1 MTEPA
6 TKKRQVSPPPTEQ
19 PEQTAIS
26 EKPTTPEA
34 TEAAT
39 TTALPRP
46 ADTET
51 GDEPASGLPQATNT
65 DRAARFAA
73 LKARA
78 TESARSNLAA
88 AKAEAQRSAI
98 NPSILTNL
106 SRRSAVAQHK
116 LLKADTEAEEG
127 DGAFERKRA
136 WDYTID
142 EAERWDERV
151 ARKKEARDNNAFQ
164 DFSRE
169 AAKIYDRQIHQLD
182 KSGISQKDRA
192 AYEEQKAKLIEDAA
206 RSGGL
211 EIIETQDGELVA
223 IDNDGK
229 FYATS
234 DSTGFAESKPKK
246 ENVDRL
252 VADLRKAEEVRLKKR
267 RARGQEQDQG
277 DVTFIN
283 EKNKQFNMKLARFYD
298 RYTKEI
304 RDSFER
310 GTAL

>member
-1 MTEPA
+1 MAEPA
-6 TKKRQVSPPPTEQ
+6 TKKRRLSPPPNLTNEL
-19 PEQTAIS
+19 TDKDS
-26 EKPTTPEA
+26 A
-34 TEAAT
+34 T
-39 TTALPRP
+39 
-46 ADTET
+46 
-51 GDEPASGLPQATNT
+51 
-65 DRAARFAA
+65 RFAA

-88 AKAEAQRSAI
+88 AKAEAQRSVI
-98 NPSILTNL
+98 NPSVLANL

-127 DGAFERKRA
+127 EGAFERKRA
-136 WDYTID
+136 WDYTIE
-142 EAERWDERV
+142 EAEQWDERM
-151 ARKKEARDNNAFQ
+151 ARKKEARDSNAFH

-182 KSGISQKDRA
+182 KSGTSQKDRA
-192 AYEEQKAKLIEDAA
+192 AYLEQKAKLIEDAA
-206 RSGGL
+206 RNGGL
-211 EIIETQDGELVA
+211 DIIETQDGELVA

-229 FYATS
+229 FYANT
-234 DSTGFAESKPKK
+234 DNTGFAESKPRK

-252 VADLRKAEEVRLKKR
+252 VDDLRKAEEVRLKKR
-267 RARGQEQDQG
+267 RARGQDQDQG